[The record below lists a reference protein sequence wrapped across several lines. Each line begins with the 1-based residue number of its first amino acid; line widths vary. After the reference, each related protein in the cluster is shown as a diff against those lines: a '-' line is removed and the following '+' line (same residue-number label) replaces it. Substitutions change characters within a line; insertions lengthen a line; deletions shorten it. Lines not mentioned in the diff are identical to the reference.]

1 MQRMHWIVVGIDF
14 SEAAQ
19 RALAYAVD
27 VASYRVARIAL
38 VHAYEDGADPEE
50 LRARLDDAIAR
61 SAAPRLGVHVEPV
74 LRRGSA
80 WDKLKNVATE
90 LGADSIVIGTGSMSE
105 TGVTTRVLTSA
116 RRSVLVVSLRDPQ
129 AP

>member
-1 MQRMHWIVVGIDF
+1 MRTRWIVVGTDF

-19 RALAYAVD
+19 SALAYAVD
-27 VASYRVARIAL
+27 VASHQGAQIAL
-38 VHAYEDGADPEE
+38 VHAYQDGADPED

-74 LRRGSA
+74 LRRGTA

-90 LGADSIVIGTGSMSE
+90 LGADAIVVGAGSASG
-105 TGVTTRVLTSA
+105 TGVTMRALTSA
-116 RRSVLVVSLRDPQ
+116 RRSVLIISLRDP

>member
-1 MQRMHWIVVGIDF
+1 MRTHWIVVGTDF

-27 VASYRVARIAL
+27 AASHRGAQIAL
-38 VHAYEDGADPEE
+38 VHAYEDGADPQD

-61 SAAPRLGVHVEPV
+61 SAAPQLGVVVEPV
-74 LRRGSA
+74 VRRGSA

-90 LGADSIVIGTGSMSE
+90 LGADAVVVGTGPGAG
-105 TGVTTRVLTSA
+105 TGVAARVLSGA
-116 RRSVLVVSLRDPQ
+116 KRSVLVISMRDPK